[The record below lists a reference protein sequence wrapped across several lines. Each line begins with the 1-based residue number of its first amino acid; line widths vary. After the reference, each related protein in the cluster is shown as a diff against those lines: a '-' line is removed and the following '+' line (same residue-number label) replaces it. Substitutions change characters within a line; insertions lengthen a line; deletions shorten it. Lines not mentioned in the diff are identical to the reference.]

1 MKIYKPTNYPFSRK
15 AESDRVDLG
24 FHPADRRMID
34 REELKEDKIQAL
46 VRDNLSPRITK
57 EGKLEESQFCS
68 ECNQELTLL
77 PSGNLLCQGCGNSIP
92 LENNIP
98 LSSLNQELTPHISQL
113 DTIQNEEAKPFF
125 YSLIEDDSKDKPNYE
140 VTRSYEG
147 GRIQHIKLKRGVSP
161 TEYRIFD

>member
-1 MKIYKPTNYPFSRK
+1 MKVYKPSNYPFSRK
-15 AESDRVDLG
+15 AESERVNLG

-34 REELKEDKIQAL
+34 REELREDKIQAI
-46 VRDNLSPRITK
+46 VKDNLTTRITK
-57 EGKLEESQFCS
+57 EGKLEESQYCS
-68 ECNQELTLL
+68 SCNEELNLL

-125 YSLIEDDSKDKPNYE
+125 YSLI
-140 VTRSYEG
+140 
-147 GRIQHIKLKRGVSP
+147 P
-161 TEYRIFD
+161 TLIL

>member
-1 MKIYKPTNYPFSRK
+1 MNRRSTLFHAK
-15 AESDRVDLG
+15 AESERVDLG
-24 FHPADRRMID
+24 FAPRDRKLID
-34 REELKEDKIQAL
+34 VEELKQDKIQAI
-46 VRDNLSPRITK
+46 VKDNLTTRITK
-57 EGKLEESQFCS
+57 EGKLEESQYCS
-68 ECNQELTLL
+68 DCNQELTLL
-77 PSGNLLCQGCGNSIP
+77 PSGNLLCQGCGDSIP

-125 YSLIEDDSKDKPNYE
+125 YSLVEDDPKDDPNYE
-140 VTRSYEG
+140 ITRSYEN

>member
-1 MKIYKPTNYPFSRK
+1 MKIYKPSNNLFSYK
-15 AESDRVDLG
+15 AESERVNLG
-24 FHPADRRMID
+24 FDPRDRRLID
-34 REELKEDKIQAL
+34 LEELKEDKIQAI
-46 VRDNLSPRITK
+46 VKDNLTTRITK
-57 EGKLEESQFCS
+57 EGKLEESQYCS
-68 ECNQELTLL
+68 DCNQELTLL

-113 DTIQNEEAKPFF
+113 DTIQNEEGKPFF
-125 YSLIEDDSKDKPNYE
+125 YSLVEDDPKDDPNYE
-140 VTRSYEG
+140 ITRSYEN